1 LSSRDFADNLQQ
13 QSRTIGLEKMAQLL
27 TAYQKQNEPIEDDAI
42 IQWFMFAPLV
52 DLHDTTVEFRPPDF
66 VEPVDHDGYGL
77 FGYRKR
83 IPDTVPAYDLTHD
96 DTNATL
102 ITFPKPGVTEFESP
116 NIGVKHSGAARTPGT
131 EYQIITDNTILN
143 PTDEIGICGFI
154 YVPSAAT
161 VGSTQYIVHK
171 DDAQYFLALTTKTNI
186 RFSVTRGAGTV
197 TIDRTIS
204 NDQWVSFAFSYDTT
218 NGFRSYIDK
227 AETLDGAP
235 SGNIVTTSTNL
246 GIWGRAAGTALL
258 ENTIALSGVAMHND
272 EYTQVWV
279 NAFHDDGVLDHDTDV
294 AAGLKEITFLPYIDS
309 LIAMPNAFAGMFI
322 GS

>member
-1 LSSRDFADNLQQ
+1 MSSRDWADNLQQ
-13 QSRTIGLEKMAQLL
+13 QSRTIGLEKISQLL
-27 TAYQKQNEPIEDDAI
+27 TMMNKQNEPIEDDAI
-42 IQWFMFAPLV
+42 IQWFMYAPLV
-52 DLHDTTVEFRPPDF
+52 DLHDTTITFAPPNF

-77 FGYRKR
+77 LGYRKDVPGQ
-83 IPDTVPAYDLTHD
+83 PDAYDLVHD
-96 DTNATL
+96 NSNAAL
-102 ITFPKPGVTEFESP
+102 ITFPKPGNTEFQPSS
-116 NIGVKHSGAARTPGT
+116 IGVKFSGAAETPGT

-143 PTDEIGICGFI
+143 PTDEIAICGFI
-154 YVPSAAT
+154 YVPSAVT
-161 VGSTQYIVHK
+161 VASTQYIVHK

-186 RFSVTRGAGTV
+186 RFSITRGAGTV

-227 AETLDGAP
+227 AETLDATP
-235 SGNIVTTSTNL
+235 TGNIVVTSTNL

-258 ENTIALSGVAMHND
+258 ENTIALSGVAIHND
-272 EYTQVWV
+272 EYSQTWV
-279 NAFHDDGVLDHDTDV
+279 NTFHDDGVLDHDTD
-294 AAGLKEITFLPYIDS
+294 ASGLKEITFLPYIDS